1 MNQLQEQFYE
11 QLDKLDAYLADKS
24 PSERS
29 IFGVICGVGIIAA
42 MYFSVYGIID
52 EYRMQYEGA
61 FNEIYG
67 KTSTEKDY
75 ISSMDNGGFL
85 TLEQQIGNLNDGI
98 TQSQN
103 TIKRL
108 NMLLNDV
115 FDSSRDW
122 FLTFDEASKKAIDLG
137 LVVNGTDIELG
148 DNTSLGGMK
157 HSNFMLFG
165 YGKYNKILEYIDWLE
180 TFGQFISLDNIII
193 ESKDNRLNFTILI
206 RNFRGGV

>member
-1 MNQLQEQFYE
+1 MNQLQTQFYE
-11 QLDKLDAYLADKS
+11 QLDKLDSYLVDKS
-24 PSERS
+24 PSERAL
-29 IFGVICGVGIIAA
+29 FGFICGAGIIAA
-42 MYFSVYGIID
+42 MYFGVYDFVSGYRYQYQGMHD
-52 EYRMQYEGA
+52 EI
-61 FNEIYG
+61 NG
-67 KTSTEKDY
+67 KIVKERDY

-85 TLEQQIGNLNDGI
+85 NLEQQIGNLNDGI
-98 TQSQN
+98 NQSQN

-137 LVVNGTDIELG
+137 LTVNGTDIELG
-148 DNTSLGGMK
+148 DKKNLGGMK
-157 HSNFMLFG
+157 DSTFIIFG

-180 TFGQFISLDNIII
+180 TFGQFISLDSILI
-193 ESKDNRLNFTILI
+193 ESKDNRLNFSILI